1 VAKNPDGQSASPL
14 GSITKSDSERRTGL
28 RREAL
33 DPSTAPERL
42 RKLARHRD
50 AQIRA
55 AVASNPNA
63 SRKVLASLAL
73 CHPEIVAANPVLEWW
88 LLEDANWLAEIDE
101 RARHRLLNAK
111 SLASG
116 TRWWAARFGNSND
129 HAALLMCAHTTPE
142 MLEYLRVEDSA
153 LVDSADDHVAST
165 PTATYM
171 TGHPIDDVIME
182 ELIVDADEARDL
194 LAHASPAGWA
204 LELLDLSSTDLRRC
218 VAAHCATPPKLLVD
232 LALDDDERT
241 ARAAETNPAFHSV
254 LVDDEFKDS
263 KITARDLVAR
273 IKQNDSALTNEQL
286 LYVRASDAGL
296 RCLVD
301 HPNASREVIEEL
313 VSDGSWT
320 VRQVAAKSSRLT
332 VDQLEKLAT
341 DDDRDVRAA
350 VVSNPLLPLALVHSL
365 RGDRDDLVRTEANE
379 IAQLR
384 SGERIV
390 ALNPSE
396 IADRLERGR
405 ELIVAAY
412 PDLSL
417 SVQRRLA
424 GSTDW
429 RIRHSMA
436 TNPTC
441 APSVLDLLAADSDPD
456 VRRQVA
462 KNPRTS
468 RKTLCRLAAD
478 PSAELRAIVVNR
490 NPRPEELAILAED
503 TDSDVRR
510 LVAANERT
518 TTDIIRTLTNDPSAE
533 VRVAIAQ
540 RRQLPGDLALRLA
553 TDFADDVR
561 IALAKRPDVSD
572 EVLAL
577 AFSTVDGPIEY
588 PVSDDDEEDELEDGV
603 RDPFAPEEAA
613 RVFRL
618 IASGA
623 DVQPE
628 LVERLLNMSAWIG
641 FVIVVCEQLE
651 VSTQLVLTRSSE
663 WKVREALAKR
673 PDAAAEVL
681 GVLSSDTDYDT
692 RAAVAANPNT
702 PDDAVVR
709 LCLDSHALVRQNLA
723 SRAVVQPDVLDALA
737 LDENADVREIASQ
750 RRDYTP
756 STALIIGALT
766 NGTDVSPAD
775 LEPLLEFAFVRRLAA
790 AHPTT
795 SAQHLSQLA
804 ADPNWE
810 IREMVAAHPNT
821 APDDLVRLSA
831 DGDRDV
837 RRNVAGNPNTPLGT
851 VELLRSDA
859 DRNVVRAANANPAR
873 PEESLLLARQ
883 TAVLRALRSTSVALR
898 VVALSC
904 EEVPEPELRR
914 RRHTCSIDWRER
926 FAVATHRR
934 TDPTSRERLANDG
947 LHRVRNAALF
957 KINETQ

>member
-1 VAKNPDGQSASPL
+1 VSKSPDGQSAPPL
-14 GSITKSDSERRTGL
+14 GSISNSDSERRTVL

-33 DPSTAPERL
+33 DPSTPPERL

-101 RARHRLLNAK
+101 RARYRLLNAK

-116 TRWWAARFGNSND
+116 TRWWAARFGSSSD

-142 MLEYLRVEDSA
+142 MLDYLRVEDSA
-153 LVDSADDHVAST
+153 LIDSADDHVAST

-182 ELIVDADEARDL
+182 ELVVDADETRDL
-194 LAHASPAGWA
+194 LAHARPAGWA

-218 VAAHCATPPKLLVD
+218 VAAHRATPPKLLVD

-241 ARAAETNPAFHSV
+241 ARAAEANPAFHSV

-263 KITARDLVAR
+263 KITARGLVER

-301 HPNASREVIEEL
+301 HPNASPEVIEEL

-320 VRQVAAKSSRLT
+320 IRQVVAKSRRLT

-379 IAQLR
+379 VAQLR
-384 SGERIV
+384 SDERIV
-390 ALNPSE
+390 ALSPSE
-396 IADRLERGR
+396 IADRLELGR

-424 GSTDW
+424 ASTDW

-462 KNPRTS
+462 KNLRTS
-468 RKTLCRLAAD
+468 RKTLSRLAAD

-518 TTDIIRTLTNDPSAE
+518 STDIIRTLTSDPSAE
-533 VRVAIAQ
+533 VRVAVAQ

-572 EVLAL
+572 DVLGL
-577 AFSTVDGPIEY
+577 AFSTVDGGPVEY
-588 PVSDDDEEDELEDGV
+588 PVSDDDEEPEDRV
-603 RDPFAPEEAA
+603 LDRYAPGEAA
-613 RVFRL
+613 GVFRS
-618 IASGA
+618 ITSGA

-641 FVIVVCEQLE
+641 FVIVAGEHLE

-702 PDDAVVR
+702 PDDAVAR
-709 LCLDSHALVRQNLA
+709 LCLDSHALIRQNLA
-723 SRAVVQPDVLDALA
+723 SRVVVQPEVLDALA

-756 STALIIGALT
+756 STAPIIGALT

-790 AHPTT
+790 AHPAT
-795 SAQHLSQLA
+795 SGQHLAQLA

-837 RRNVAGNPNTPLGT
+837 RRNVAGNPNTPPGT

-904 EEVPEPELRR
+904 DEVPETELRR
-914 RRHTCSIDWRER
+914 RRHMCSIDWRER

-934 TDPTSRERLANDG
+934 TDPTTRERLASDG

-957 KINETQ
+957 KMNETQ